1 MIEKPNIKDEKII
14 VALNKN
20 YSIQASNIEFLP
32 IGNDSSAFAYRI
44 EARNEISCFLKLKHN
59 LWNLAGLF
67 VPRFLKDNG
76 IEQVVAPLSTKT
88 QKLWINVD
96 EFALIVYPFI
106 TGNEAMK
113 VGMTDAQWTG
123 FGSVLQRI
131 HTSKLPSEVSQ
142 YVRRETFTP
151 KWSELSKELHAQVNT
166 RNYDDP
172 YQKEL
177 ATFWKENNETIQSLI
192 ERTEMIGKRLQ
203 QTDLEFVLCHA
214 DIHMANIVLTQ
225 EQEMF
230 IVDWDDTLLAPKERD
245 LMFVLGG
252 NTIHTKEE
260 RLFFDGYGEVNINQ
274 LALAYYR
281 YEWCVQEIGD
291 FGHRVFLTKDT
302 GESTKQDSV
311 EGFMTLFSRGDV
323 IEAAFNTSVEI

>member
-1 MIEKPNIKDEKII
+1 MIEKPDIEDEKII
-14 VALNKN
+14 IALNQN
-20 YSIQASNIEFLP
+20 YSIQASDIEFLP
-32 IGNDSSAFAYRI
+32 IGNDAFAYRV
-44 EARNEISCFLKLKHN
+44 ETKDQTSYFLKLKKGISN
-59 LWNLAGLF
+59 PAGLF

-88 QKLWINVD
+88 RELWVNVD
-96 EFALIVYPFI
+96 EFSILLYPFI

-113 VGMTDAQWTG
+113 AGMTDAQWIE
-123 FGSVLQRI
+123 FGSVLKRI
-131 HTSKLPSEVSQ
+131 HSTALPSDISQ
-142 YVRRETFTP
+142 YVMRETFIP
-151 KWSELSKELHAQVNT
+151 KWSSLAKELQEQVNT

-172 YQKEL
+172 YQQEL

-203 QTDLEFVLCHA
+203 QTDLESVFCHA
-214 DIHMANIVLTQ
+214 DIHTANILLTR

-230 IVDWDDTLLAPKERD
+230 VVDWDDTLFAPEERD

-291 FGHRVFLTKDT
+291 FGNRVFLTKDT